1 MKTTD
6 QAIEYRSLLQK
17 TKSAIEDIGSLG
29 IDTKKYYETLESIIN
44 QVENNTSDKYRSGS
58 TAVMFLEQDYT
69 TGIRHL
75 KSFYNILN
83 KYNTYFIIINTCNYI
98 EMELKNEHSKDDIGK
113 YASKMIELLNSL
125 RYSETLRYSEE
136 QKIVEKVYELAYKLI
151 KLEIVNFGESKIYD
165 NSKNYEIDLS
175 FFNECIKNELNTINL
190 NEPKYEKLKTEIYNI
205 KSRGIGNSYFDINII
220 KMIVV
225 LNSDLDIIKNIKDN
239 IIELI
244 NEIDIN
250 NYGLNSKVYNYN
262 CNHKDYLGNTLEKLK
277 KSRKQFAK
285 SLLSV
290 VLGISFYLGSFT
302 GLTIVNKKNAV
313 NKVYDK
319 EITTYSD
326 EYSEETSSEEFKI
339 DIEAGRDMEEE
350 GTVKVVKY
358 GSWDNSGNREVHTYD
373 MSGFN
378 FDTLKEYL
386 SIPLDNLEYDTFVE
400 SKDDCKYVNRIN
412 YTEVEK
418 IVYNYR
424 DNELYVEKFVAVE
437 FLFLILG
444 ILWFAGIDLVILG
457 SRDMNIFNRFK
468 NLERNFHDLKND
480 KKIKKD
486 KLEELR
492 KEALEIME
500 LIDKDEELKKKFN
513 TAIERNKFLLSLDDE
528 LNKKVL
534 NTEFKDTEQIKK
546 LIRAK

>member
-1 MKTTD
+1 MKQAD
-6 QAIEYRSLLQK
+6 QAIAYKSLLQK

-29 IDTKKYYETLESIIN
+29 LDTKKYYETLESIIN

-75 KSFYNILN
+75 RSFYNILN
-83 KYNTYFIIINTCNYI
+83 KYDTYYVIINTCNYI
-98 EMELKNEHSKDDIGK
+98 EMELKNEHSKDDIEK
-113 YASKMIELLNSL
+113 YASKMIELLNNL
-125 RYSETLRYSEE
+125 RYSETLKYSEE

-175 FFNECIKNELNTINL
+175 FFNECIKNEINTINL
-190 NEPKYEKLKTEIYNI
+190 DEPKYERLKTEIFNI

-220 KMIVV
+220 KMIVA
-225 LNSDLDIIKNIKDN
+225 LNSDLDIIKNIKEN
-239 IIELI
+239 IFELK

-250 NYGLNSKVYNYN
+250 NHKLSSKVYNYN
-262 CNHKDYLGNTLEKLK
+262 CKHKNYITNTLENLK

-285 SLLSV
+285 SLVSV
-290 VLGISFYLGSFT
+290 VLGISFYLGSYAGFT
-302 GLTIVNKKNAV
+302 ILNRKTTV

-326 EYSEETSSEEFKI
+326 EYLEETSSEEFKI

-358 GSWDNSGNREVHTYD
+358 GSWDNSGNREVRSYD

-386 SIPLDNLEYDTFVE
+386 SIPLDNLEYDIFIE

-412 YTEVEK
+412 YTEVERAT
-418 IVYNYR
+418 YNYR
-424 DNELYVEKFVAVE
+424 SNELYVKRFIFFEFWFLLVE
-437 FLFLILG
+437 ILC
-444 ILWFAGIDLVILG
+444 FACIDLVILG
-457 SRDMNIFNRFK
+457 SRNMNIFNRCKQLKKDFY
-468 NLERNFHDLKND
+468 DLKND
-480 KKIKKD
+480 RKINRD

-492 KEALEIME
+492 KYALEIME
-500 LIDKDEELKKKFN
+500 LIEKNEELKNKFN
-513 TAIERNKFLLSLDDE
+513 VAIEKNKFLLSLDDE
-528 LNKKVL
+528 LNKEVL

-546 LIRAK
+546 LIRVK